1 MRRSQLHSSQS
12 GRFGRGT
19 GRDHWISTR
28 RIIMAERGQQHIC
41 TCTDRVRVCVCVY
54 AWMDNFIH
62 CRASDT
68 LMFEILDLSII
79 EARSTIS
86 AQPVSS
92 TAISRS
98 RS

>member
-1 MRRSQLHSSQS
+1 MIIGSLHVSSS
-12 GRFGRGT
+12 
-19 GRDHWISTR
+19 WLKEVSSTSVHAQ
-28 RIIMAERGQQHIC
+28 IVC
-41 TCTDRVRVCVCVY
+41 VCVCVY
-54 AWMDNFIH
+54 AWMDNFMH